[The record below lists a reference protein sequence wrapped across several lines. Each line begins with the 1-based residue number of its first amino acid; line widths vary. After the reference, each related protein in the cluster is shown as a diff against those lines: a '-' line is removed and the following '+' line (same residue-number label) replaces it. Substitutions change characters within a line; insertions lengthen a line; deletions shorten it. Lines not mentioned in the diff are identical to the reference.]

1 MNITVRSMPQVRHDK
16 YLGVL
21 GKAPKS
27 HPTAAFSEIC
37 HPLGRS
43 LSKPHLHRSFISKAT
58 CTVFRQ
64 TPGVILGNCFTGPC

>member
-21 GKAPKS
+21 GNAPKS

-37 HPLGRS
+37 HPTRKELVQASSSPFVYLEG
-43 LSKPHLHRSFISKAT
+43 HLH
-58 CTVFRQ
+58 C
-64 TPGVILGNCFTGPC
+64 L